1 MVKCG
6 IAEEKLPNSPV
17 LLKKGTA
24 TFTGKRSLLQKK
36 RRSKSNE

>member
-6 IAEEKLPNSPV
+6 IAEKKLPNSPV
-17 LLKKGTA
+17 LLKKEIA
-24 TFTGKRSLLQKK
+24 TFAGKMSLVQKK